1 MSQNTTRFAVRVPD
15 GERILFSIVE
25 KTNGELIL
33 PISGAEKMGTDW
45 TTGPNVREQ
54 RYSIH
59 PSPKSADFT
68 TLKLTIV
75 LEGHPSTTIVA
86 LTNAVKKK
94 SGFSIILVRRCQN
107 LVHATQRPIRHKPRD
122 KLVTLPEFDPM
133 KFTLFHG
140 LFVGHP
146 KSKFDATEPNVI
158 IAPLFFKNFQIIV
171 MASLFRMPSH
181 RTTESV
187 HALTARPESAKH
199 AQQEALLR
207 FLMTGRPPEIC
218 IRQYNNSVNWLAKR
232 FMERILPETLNPET
246 AAAIQN
252 RISSLGDVT
261 LTQQELGI
269 TGKTILMLRDGKPR

>member
-1 MSQNTTRFAVRVPD
+1 MSQNTTKFAVRVPD

-33 PISGAEKMGTDW
+33 PISGAEKMGIDW

-68 TLKLTIV
+68 TVKLTIV
-75 LEGHPSTTIVA
+75 LEEHPSTTIVA

-94 SGFSIILVRRCQN
+94 TGFSIILVRRCQN
-107 LVHATQRPIRHKPRD
+107 LVHATQRPIRHKPQD
-122 KLVTLPEFDPM
+122 QLVTLPEFDPT

-158 IAPLFFKNFQIIV
+158 IAPLFFKNFQIVV

-181 RTTESV
+181 RTTEFL
-187 HALTARPESAKH
+187 HALTVRPEAAKH
-199 AQQEALLR
+199 EQQEALLR

-218 IRQYNNSVNWLAKR
+218 IRQYKNSVNWLAKR
-232 FMERILPETLNPET
+232 FLERMLPEALNPET
-246 AAAIQN
+246 AAAIRD
-252 RISSLGDVT
+252 RIGSLGDVT
-261 LTQQELGI
+261 LTQQDLGI
-269 TGKTILMLRDGKPR
+269 TGQTILVLRDGKPR